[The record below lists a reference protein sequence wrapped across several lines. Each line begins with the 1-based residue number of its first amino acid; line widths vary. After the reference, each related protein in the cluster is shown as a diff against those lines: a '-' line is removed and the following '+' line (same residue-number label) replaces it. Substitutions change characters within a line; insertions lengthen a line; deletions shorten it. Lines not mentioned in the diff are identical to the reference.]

1 MHRAEVITVERR
13 RRWSWTDKQQIVEE
27 TLMPGASLS
36 AVARRYG
43 LHPSQL
49 FAWRK
54 AVREGDIE
62 EAGCGSLDC
71 VFAPVLVSGRA
82 RMAPPVRSGAVG
94 WRSCL
99 AVAAALWWTPV
110 SMRRRS
116 TALSMCWNG
125 DDHAGVWHA
134 RVAGGWAH
142 RHAQGFDGLSALVQQ
157 KLAQDPFCGHLFV
170 FRGRRGERA
179 T

>member
-13 RRWSWTDKQQIVEE
+13 RRWSRTDKQQIVEE
-27 TLMPGASLS
+27 TLMRGASIS

-71 VFAPVLVSGRA
+71 VFAPVLVTGGA
-82 RMAPPVRSGAVG
+82 RMAPPGAIGCGRMEIVLGSGRRIVVDASVD
-94 WRSCL
+94 
-99 AVAAALWWTPV
+99 AAALDRV
-110 SMRRRS
+110 VDVLERR
-116 TALSMCWNG
+116 
-125 DDHAGVWHA
+125 
-134 RVAGGWAH
+134 
-142 RHAQGFDGLSALVQQ
+142 
-157 KLAQDPFCGHLFV
+157 
-170 FRGRRGERA
+170 
-179 T
+179 